1 MIACIVPLIVVVV
14 ETTVWKSDEYGFDLP
29 VRTVVDD
36 PFNGRSVQEIRN
48 IRVLGSGEGAALFR
62 PDPGWTVVD
71 APAQL
76 MPGALETTVAL
87 PDR

>member
-1 MIACIVPLIVVVV
+1 MPAMNSTSP
-14 ETTVWKSDEYGFDLP
+14 EGAR
-29 VRTVVDD
+29 RTCR
-36 PFNGRSVQEIRN
+36 PRAARQPSTGSVQEIRN

-76 MPGALETTVAL
+76 TPGALETTVAL